1 MRPKGEVRLAIAM
14 AAAQCPDGATWR
26 ELAAM
31 ACVGW
36 LPARY
41 AIKDMTRAGELV
53 VVSTRRQPGAA
64 RPLNVYA
71 PATCEQRDG
80 ASLNQVLTSWAQT
93 QPQPA

>member
-14 AAAQCPDGATWR
+14 AAAQCPTGATWR

-31 ACVGW
+31 SCVGW
-36 LPARY
+36 ADARDT
-41 AIKDMTRAGELV
+41 IKNMVTAGELV
-53 VVSTRRQPGAA
+53 VLTTRRQPGAA

-71 PATCEQRDG
+71 PAACEQRGG
-80 ASLNQVLTSWAQT
+80 ASLNQVLTIWAQT